1 MIKINVVVTKKLS
14 EVNELLSDIEKLRDS
29 LHKLISKK
37 GINLQDPEVLSSS
50 QVLNAAIT
58 KYNELINK
66 KI

>member
-1 MIKINVVVTKKLS
+1 MIKINVVVTKKLC

-58 KYNELINK
+58 KYNELISK